1 MDKVIHYDLK
11 RFNFH
16 QNIQQIFGVDNL
28 LSLHEIQY
36 KDGVIPN
43 YNFEAGKDQATWF
56 HEKFYSGIESSNF
69 LSLYRKFIREF
80 ISIQVNGSRK
90 LLYQKIPTFR
100 VQLPNNKSVGGKSHR
115 DVDYNHPAGEINF
128 LLPMT
133 PMRGS
138 NAVFYESE
146 PGLKD
151 FKFKDLDPGMCW
163 IFNGNQC
170 EHGNIANLSGW
181 TRVSLDFRIISED
194 DLKKSMK
201 LSSVAHK
208 IKFAEGHYYE
218 AL

>member
-1 MDKVIHYDLK
+1 MDRVFYYDIK
-11 RFNFH
+11 KFNFH
-16 QNIQQIFGVDNL
+16 QNIQQIFGVNNL
-28 LSLHEIQY
+28 LYLHEAQY
-36 KDGVIPN
+36 KDCVIPD

-56 HEKFYSGIESSNF
+56 HKKFYQGIEDGEF
-69 LSLYRKFIREF
+69 LVRYKKFIKEV
-80 ISIQVNGSRK
+80 ISKQINISGK

-100 VQLPNNKSVGGKSHR
+100 VQLPNNKSVGGRSHR
-115 DVDYNHPAGEINF
+115 DVDYNHPVGEINF

-133 PMRGS
+133 PMKGS

-146 PGLKD
+146 PGLRD
-151 FKFKDLDPGMCW
+151 FKFKELDPGMCW

-170 EHGNIANLSGW
+170 EHGNTTNLNGW

-194 DLKKSMK
+194 DLKKSTE

-208 IKFAEGHYYE
+208 VKFAEGHYYE